1 MVAATFVQSGWMLK
15 LALRRGPGL
24 NQSLGGNGIHRTWP
38 PRSKILGYPTGET
51 SLRPFSNSPVLVVLQ
66 SRDFRLLW
74 AARWIHEISRRMELL
89 VLGYLIYSLTNSAF
103 QVALI
108 SVFLNGPRVPLAL
121 VGGMLADR
129 LDRWRILAGVH
140 TFYLL
145 VASGILVLLVLDLI
159 HPWHVFLAIL
169 LQGTAKVL
177 DDPTRRAALFDLAGQ
192 ERIAHAMSLET
203 ITNNGGKILGPL
215 TGGLLIAAGGSV
227 GHLTGGA
234 FIPANDFVVPFAALV
249 VLDLVSALLIFRL
262 RLGTSIRNEGSAAV
276 VRNTV
281 FWEGIKSG
289 IGHSFSNKFVLGV
302 LSISLVMNGMVL
314 PLQYFI
320 PVIATDVL
328 KVGPALGG
336 LLGSAEGIGTFIGAI
351 VIAVRRNYA
360 FHGRYFV
367 IGALIVGIGVAAVA
381 WSPWFLVSFLLLF
394 CAGVGQ
400 AGFSTMQSTILL
412 LSSPAEMRGRIMGSQ
427 GLVNGLGHLV
437 GGVEIGAIAQAFSI
451 SLAIGVNAGVGLLLM
466 LPVIFL
472 TPLVWRRVEA
482 YHSLAAAT
490 RSQ

>member
-1 MVAATFVQSGWMLK
+1 MPA
-15 LALRRGPGL
+15 
-24 NQSLGGNGIHRTWP
+24 
-38 PRSKILGYPTGET
+38 
-51 SLRPFSNSPVLVVLQ
+51 FSDSPVLVVLQ
-66 SRDFRLLW
+66 NPDFRLLW
-74 AARWIHEISRRMELL
+74 AARWVHEISRRMELI
-89 VLGYLIYSLTNSAF
+89 VLGYLILELTDSAF

-108 SVFLNGPRVPLAL
+108 SVFLNGPRIPLSL
-121 VGGMLADR
+121 VAGMLADR
-129 LDRWRILAGVH
+129 LDRWRILVGIH

-145 VASGILVLLVLDLI
+145 VASGLLTLLFLDLI
-159 HPWHVFLAIL
+159 HPGYVFLAIL
-169 LQGTAKVL
+169 LQGTAKVM

-192 ERIAHAMSLET
+192 DRIAHAMSLET
-203 ITNNGGKILGPL
+203 ITNNGGKILGPIA
-215 TGGLLIAAGGSV
+215 GGLLIQFYGF
-227 GHLTGGA
+227 TGA
-234 FIPANDFVVPFAALV
+234 FAVLV
-249 VLDLVSALLIFRL
+249 ALDLVAAVLIFRM
-262 RLGTSIRNEGSAAV
+262 RLPEGSAAA
-276 VRNTV
+276 VRDTA
-281 FWEGIKSG
+281 FLQGIRSG
-289 IGHSFSNKFVLGV
+289 IDHCFSNKFVLGV

-336 LLGSAEGIGTFIGAI
+336 VLGSAEGIGTFIGAI
-351 VIAVRRNYA
+351 IIATRRNYT

-394 CAGVGQ
+394 GAGVGQ

-451 SLAIGVNAGVGLLLM
+451 SLAIGINAGVGLVLM

-482 YHSLAAAT
+482 YYSPAAAAA
-490 RSQ
+490 RGQ